1 MTTLLLIRHGT
12 TASTGIRLGGRTD
25 ASLDDRGRA
34 QAREAGKR
42 VAGLRPAALY
52 TSPVRRTVETAELV
66 AAEIDCEV
74 SRAEGLA
81 EVEYGRW
88 TDRHLLQV
96 ARTRRW
102 RVVQS
107 TPSLVRFPEGETIRG
122 MQARAVEATEALVD
136 HHRRDAVVA
145 VSHADVIKA
154 VVAFY
159 LGLPLDLFGR
169 LHVSPGSV
177 TALRL
182 VRGQQPVL
190 LRFGDDG
197 PWATA
202 NPKESARE

>member
-25 ASLDDRGRA
+25 TSLDDRGRG
-34 QAREAGKR
+34 QAREAGR
-42 VAGLRPAALY
+42 RIAGLQPAALY
-52 TSPVRRTVETAELV
+52 SSPVRRTVETAELV
-66 AAEIDCEV
+66 GAEVGRDV
-74 SRAEGLA
+74 ALVEGLA

-88 TDRHLLQV
+88 TDRGLAHV

-107 TPSLVRFPEGETIRG
+107 TPSLVGFPGGETIRG
-122 MQARAVEATEALVD
+122 MQARAVDAIEGLVAG
-136 HHRRDAVVA
+136 HRRDCVVA

-169 LHVSPGSV
+169 LHVAPGSV
-177 TALRL
+177 SALRL
-182 VRGQQPVL
+182 GAGQKPAL

-197 PWATA
+197 PWAEA
-202 NPKESARE
+202 SPKESARE